1 MIRFFL
7 QSAKNLIKRVKPIVT
22 EAERSSIQID
32 AASFYS
38 ISKSTIK

>member
-1 MIRFFL
+1 M
-7 QSAKNLIKRVKPIVT
+7 T